1 MIRTMRDLLAVLVIV
16 LLHGGAL
23 AHKPSDSYLT
33 LKVEA
38 DVVTG
43 RWDIALRDLDFALGL
58 DTNQDG
64 AITWGEVRARHADIA
79 AYALSRL
86 ELRSSNALCPSTAT
100 AHLVDSHSDGA
111 YEVLRFTARCV
122 GAPWVLAVD
131 YRLFA
136 EIDAQHR
143 GLLNLEAH
151 GTSRAAIL
159 GGDNPTQRFTLGD
172 PSRWQQVH
180 DYGDE
185 GIWHIW
191 TGYDHILFLL
201 SLLLPAV
208 LVPSTTKR
216 DWKGA
221 SSFREALVDLLKI
234 VTAFTIAHTI
244 TLSLAA
250 LSIVD
255 LPARL
260 VESCIAASVV
270 VAAANNMQPVV
281 YRGRWLIAFGFGLIH
296 GFGFASVLTD
306 LGLPQDSLLLA
317 LVTFNVG
324 VELGQ
329 LAIVA
334 AFLPIAYRLR
344 STRIYRRGV
353 LNLGSAAI
361 ALLAGIWLVERA
373 LNVRVPLGVN

>member
-1 MIRTMRDLLAVLVIV
+1 MRDLLAVLVIV

-58 DTNQDG
+58 DANQDG
-64 AITWGEVRARHADIA
+64 AITWGEVRTRHADIA

-86 ELRSSNALCPSTAT
+86 ELRSSNAPCPSIAT

-122 GAPWVLAVD
+122 GAPRVLAVD

-136 EIDAQHR
+136 EIDPQHR

-159 GGDNPTQRFTLGD
+159 GGDNPAQRFTLGD
-172 PSRWQQVH
+172 LSRWQQVL

-216 DWKGA
+216 DWKVA
-221 SSFREALVDLLKI
+221 SSFREALVDVLKI
-234 VTAFTIAHTI
+234 VTAFTVAHTI

-281 YRGRWLIAFGFGLIH
+281 YRSRWLIAFGFGLIH

-329 LAIVA
+329 FAIVA

-344 STRIYRRGV
+344 STRFYRRGV
-353 LNLGSAAI
+353 LDLGSAAI
-361 ALLAGIWLVERA
+361 ALVAGIWLVERA
-373 LNVRVPLGVN
+373 LNVRIPLSLG